1 MYNPAVI
8 MLANLRALFGVVVD
22 IVFLRRGPENIPS
35 SSTLLG
41 VVVTVY
47 VALYTLAYQAFILSA
62 VPAAPRT
69 WALQIVLAAL
79 IELLWFWI
87 AFRIARK
94 PERFVQTMTAVFATS
109 MLFIPA
115 LAMVG
120 ALLPYMKEGS
130 TAQPPAMLSFLTAFA
145 GIWMVVILV
154 RIVRSAFEWN
164 WPRSIGFVLAANFVP
179 VIILSLIFGDSPK
192 PV

>member
-1 MYNPAVI
+1 

-22 IVFLRRGPENIPS
+22 IVFLRRGPENIPA

-47 VALYTLAYQAFILSA
+47 VTLYTLAYHAFVLSA
-62 VPAAPRT
+62 VPAAPRS
-69 WALQIVLAAL
+69 WALQIVLAVL

-87 AFRIARK
+87 AFRIVRK

-109 MLFIPA
+109 TVFIPA
-115 LAMVG
+115 LPMVG
-120 ALLPYMKEGS
+120 ALLPSMKEGA
-130 TAQPPAMLSFLTAFA
+130 TVQPPAMLSFLTAFV

-154 RIVRSAFEWN
+154 RIVRAAFEWS
-164 WPRSIGFVLAANFVP
+164 WPISIAFLFAANFIP
-179 VIILSLIFGDSPK
+179 VIFLSLIFGDSPK

>member
-1 MYNPAVI
+1 

-47 VALYTLAYQAFILSA
+47 VAFYTLAYQAFILSA